1 MGDHMAV
8 EIAQQSHWN
17 LLQQEAGA
25 LRPHEVACHRRP
37 LPRGET
43 IEMLSIDDHITLQ
56 KVPLRAVHNVWRAR
70 DDEIFEAAAPAYE
83 QAGLVQHPDKRR
95 RHIYQGTFLGAELDG
110 IQGRIS
116 APRHRLGVLML
127 LTSIVCFKGCASP
140 ALLSCI
146 VGLWIHVLMFRRPGL
161 AIMDS
166 IFKDAQR
173 TPRDF
178 VVKLCQNILCELQ
191 ALVWLCPLFQTNLRT
206 EYAPMLFCT
215 DASPFGAGI
224 CGADLP
230 ENVLRELWR
239 HGEQRGYY
247 TKLEDPASAA
257 LRELG
262 LDAVPAFGSESS
274 APRIPGPTCSVPRS
288 LREGFLFDAVEVF
301 GSDSSWSSAHS
312 DVGLRMHSG
321 HFGKGDRRLFED
333 LEDPSVFRELAG
345 LAMRRVIREW
355 RFGPPCLSF
364 GSLRRPRLRSR
375 LKPLGFRIL
384 DPGTAL
390 HNKLAQRVAFL
401 CGILALSGCYFSVE
415 QPGHSVMFYLHC
427 FRVLVSLGGVVT
439 RLCCCS
445 FGSAFKQP
453 LVWLHN
459 KPWLVG
465 LARPCR
471 CASQHRHLTAQ
482 GVFTPKSLKALKE
495 RCVPS
500 VEAVF
505 GREPSVGERVSTFSS
520 IYPLPLTKKIAVGS
534 RQALDGS
541 SEVIPLSLRLASL
554 QGLSCG
560 SNFFGSTTSQGGF
573 DCSFES
579 RPFYDDPEWIGELGD
594 ALQFRELIRYKF
606 AKGGHIN
613 VLETRAYKTWL
624 KWCAKRFRC
633 ARLLGL
639 FDSRV
644 LLGASAKGRSSSPSI
659 SRVLRS
665 VLPYVLGCQLYPAG
679 LHIASSKNRSDGPS
693 RWTSVPAPTKE
704 WPLWLLDLVAG
715 DTHRFDVAVA
725 ASAVPKLAARWLRLL
740 LLLGGDI
747 EPHPGPPR
755 DALLRPRGPLDLRSG
770 FASSTQAKMRKAY
783 SAFVLW
789 LTEVMH
795 LTARDVLASHET
807 ASLALRAFGL
817 YLYESG
823 HPRYLLVYAITA
835 VQDAFPAYR
844 SKLTPAWQIDKK
856 WQLAEPGECRPVIS
870 QPILQAAVSI
880 ALLWGWQDWAAI
892 TIIGFLCMLHPSEFV
907 FLTRGD
913 LVFPSDALSSDRV
926 AYVHLRHPKTAR
938 FARRQHCRLEDQVS
952 LLFLEHLYLERPWDE
967 RLFRGSLNVYR
978 SQWNAIMTR
987 LEVPHTLDVK
997 GATPGVLRG
1006 SGATFLYLE
1015 TEDIALVGW
1024 RGRWAKTKTIE
1035 FYLQEV
1041 GAQLLLQRLPAA
1053 ARRRIALL
1061 RDHSRALLLSFCGSA
1076 RQAD

>member
-345 LAMRRVIREW
+345 LAMRR
-355 RFGPPCLSF
+355 
-364 GSLRRPRLRSR
+364 
-375 LKPLGFRIL
+375 
-384 DPGTAL
+384 
-390 HNKLAQRVAFL
+390 
-401 CGILALSGCYFSVE
+401 
-415 QPGHSVMFYLHC
+415 
-427 FRVLVSLGGVVT
+427 
-439 RLCCCS
+439 
-445 FGSAFKQP
+445 
-453 LVWLHN
+453 
-459 KPWLVG
+459 
-465 LARPCR
+465 
-471 CASQHRHLTAQ
+471 
-482 GVFTPKSLKALKE
+482 
-495 RCVPS
+495 
-500 VEAVF
+500 AVF

-624 KWCAKRFRC
+624 KWCAKRF
-633 ARLLGL
+633 
-639 FDSRV
+639 
-644 LLGASAKGRSSSPSI
+644 
-659 SRVLRS
+659 
-665 VLPYVLGCQLYPAG
+665 
-679 LHIASSKNRSDGPS
+679 RSDGPS

-1061 RDHSRALLLSFCGSA
+1061 RDHSRALLLSFCLDESELITSA
-1076 RQAD
+1076 PLLLGPGGFLELACLAGIGTPSPTWRIMGLRVP